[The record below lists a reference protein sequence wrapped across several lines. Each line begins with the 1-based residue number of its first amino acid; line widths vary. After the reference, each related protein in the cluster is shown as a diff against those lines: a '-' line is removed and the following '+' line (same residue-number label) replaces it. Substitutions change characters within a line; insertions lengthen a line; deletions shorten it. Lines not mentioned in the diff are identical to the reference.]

1 MDAVTS
7 IETYVETLEKWGH
20 EAFAIT
26 DHNGLYAY
34 PDLYKSLKGKK

>member
-20 EAFAIT
+20 EAFAT

-34 PDLYKSLKGKK
+34 LIYKSLKGKK